1 MPETLPDPPIG
12 AQMRFLLTLI
22 LILPMLSGPLAAETS
37 RLKTLATGDDTRGW
51 QGVGRLEIGDHSFC
65 TGALIAP
72 DLGLTA
78 AHCLFSKETGEM
90 VAASD
95 IRFLAGWRN
104 GRAEAYRGA
113 QRAAVHPGYDYID
126 RDRIARVAS
135 DIGLIRLDKPI
146 RLPSIQP
153 FDLNATPYPGDQV
166 GVVSYARDR
175 SEAPSLQEVCE
186 VLKRDGD
193 VLLMSCA
200 AEFGASGAPV
210 FSMRN
215 GEAPQIVS
223 VISAKAEMD
232 GARVSLGTAVDA
244 VDEVR
249 ATLDGPDIG
258 DASVTKRLGAKFL
271 RPE

>member
-1 MPETLPDPPIG
+1 
-12 AQMRFLLTLI
+12 MRFI
-22 LILPMLSGPLAAETS
+22 LALALACLALPASAETS

-51 QGVGRLEIGDHSFC
+51 QGVGRLEIGAHSFC

-72 DLGLTA
+72 DLVLTA
-78 AHCLFSKETGEM
+78 AHCLFSKETGKL
-90 VAASD
+90 VAAAD

-113 QRAAVHPGYDYID
+113 RRAAVHPDYDYAD
-126 RDRIARVAS
+126 ANKIARVAA
-135 DIGLIRLDKPI
+135 DLGLIRLDQPI

-153 FDLNATPYPGDQV
+153 FVLHATPRAGEEV

-175 SEAPSLQEVCE
+175 SEAPSLQQVCE
-186 VLKRDGD
+186 VLKRDGG

-210 FSMRN
+210 FSMQ
-215 GEAPQIVS
+215 GALPQIVS

-232 GARVSLGTAVDA
+232 GANVSLGTSVDA

-249 ATLDGPDIG
+249 AVLDGPDRR
-258 DASVTKRLGAKFL
+258 DATVTKRTGAKFL